1 MGSCFG
7 WNLWI
12 DGGGDGS
19 SEGNA
24 SARVII
30 DAHTPVSV
38 RIGGARRET
47 HRSAVMTG
55 TLGGA
60 ANERRRG
67 RTFFARMRGSGMPFA
82 YPRDR

>member
-7 WNLWI
+7 WNPWI
-12 DGGGDGS
+12 DGGSVGSPEGD
-19 SEGNA
+19 A

-38 RIGGARRET
+38 RIDGFGRGK
-47 HRSAVMTG
+47 HRLAVMMVP
-55 TLGGA
+55 LGGA
-60 ANERRRG
+60 VNERRRG